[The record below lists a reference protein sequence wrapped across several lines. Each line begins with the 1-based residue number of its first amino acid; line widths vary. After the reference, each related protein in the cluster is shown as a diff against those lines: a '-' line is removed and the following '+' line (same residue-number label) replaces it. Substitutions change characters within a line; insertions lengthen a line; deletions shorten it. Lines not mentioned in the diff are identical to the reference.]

1 MEPAPAELVFIQ
13 IGMPPPALVVL
24 RSAADRA
31 GMPIEDWLVR
41 LLVDGVAKAHKRS
54 RV

>member
-1 MEPAPAELVFIQ
+1 MESAPAEFVFIQ
-13 IGMPPPALVVL
+13 IGMPPPALAVL
-24 RSAADRA
+24 RSAADRS
-31 GMPIEDWLVR
+31 GMPFEDWLVQ